1 MLVLPKNCAKI
12 LRDLTFFS
20 NFEQLSLERA
30 TFEQLSEKLRERFWE
45 ISSNLWKALSGG
57 VLQKKNLKFS

>member
-20 NFEQLSLERA
+20 DFEQLLSNFLRNYGNVFGKSQA
-30 TFEQLSEKLRERFWE
+30 TCEKPYL
-45 ISSNLWKALSGG
+45 GG
-57 VLQKKNLKFS
+57 CSKRKI